1 MMYISMLVSF
11 ALSLFLSYILIP
23 RFINMLLKAKIVCE
37 NYKLEMIPTSVGL
50 VFVFVQVITLGL
62 MEIVLGFND
71 NFFLVY
77 LLGFIFI
84 GFLGL
89 LDDLIGSKYIKG
101 LRGHIKALF
110 HGEITTGALKAIF
123 GFFISLVTSSI
134 LSTSF
139 VDFVINTFVIGLFT
153 NFINLFDLRPGRA
166 AKMFI
171 FLAII
176 LLIANI
182 NNKYA
187 YIIWS
192 FFGILI
198 PYINLDLKARAMMGD
213 VGSNTLGYTLGVF
226 AVTSF
231 HITGKLII
239 LILLVIFHILSEKV
253 SFSKVIENNRFL
265 KFLDMIGRYEND
277 KL

>member
-1 MMYISMLVSF
+1 MYISMLVSF

-37 NYKLEMIPTSVGL
+37 NYKLEIIPTSVGI

>member
-1 MMYISMLVSF
+1 MYISMLVSF

-37 NYKLEMIPTSVGL
+37 NYKLEMIPTSVGI

>member
-1 MMYISMLVSF
+1 MYISMLVSF

-37 NYKLEMIPTSVGL
+37 NYKLEMIPTSVGI
-50 VFVFVQVITLGL
+50 VFVFIQVITLGL

>member
-1 MMYISMLVSF
+1 MYISMLVSF

-37 NYKLEMIPTSVGL
+37 NYKLEMIPTSVGI

-89 LDDLIGSKYIKG
+89 LDDLIGNKYIKG

>member
-1 MMYISMLVSF
+1 MYISMLVSF

-37 NYKLEMIPTSVGL
+37 NYKLEMIPTSVGI

-89 LDDLIGSKYIKG
+89 LDDLIGNKYIKG

-139 VDFVINTFVIGLFT
+139 VDFAINTFVIGLFT

>member
-1 MMYISMLVSF
+1 MYISMLVSF
-11 ALSLFLSYILIP
+11 ALSLILSYILIP

-37 NYKLEMIPTSVGL
+37 NYKLEIIPTSVGI

>member
-1 MMYISMLVSF
+1 MYISMLVSF

-37 NYKLEMIPTSVGL
+37 NYKLEIIPTSVGI

-89 LDDLIGSKYIKG
+89 LDDLIGNKYIKG